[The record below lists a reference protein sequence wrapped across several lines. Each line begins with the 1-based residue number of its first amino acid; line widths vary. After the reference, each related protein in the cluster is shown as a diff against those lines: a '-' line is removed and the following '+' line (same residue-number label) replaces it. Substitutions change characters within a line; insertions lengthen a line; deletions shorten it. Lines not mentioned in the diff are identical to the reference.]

1 MKLSDISLLRQK
13 TFRIGNSITSIE
25 QAIGYVNERGFIFFW
40 PIKDITLPSLWVA
53 VAGDRPVPDK
63 HDDPGHITWRWK
75 DSLLGKEAWYY
86 AKVLRKKATIISMKM
101 IPYFYALSQNFG
113 DPEEDYLILYQQGKL
128 TQEAKRIYETIL
140 HRGPLDTISL
150 RKEAHLVSPSSDAR
164 FNNALADL
172 QADLKIVPIGI
183 SEAGAWHYSFVYDLT
198 IRRYPH
204 IMEEARFIK
213 DEQAYDIIL
222 SAYFSSV
229 IAAPQNQI
237 QKCFQWLP
245 QNINDSLQRL
255 LSKNFIQHIDVEDA
269 PGKWY
274 ILTKI

>member
-25 QAIGYVNERGFIFFW
+25 QAIDYVNERGFIFFW

-150 RKEAHLVSPSSDAR
+150 RKEAHLASPSSDAR

-213 DEQAYDIIL
+213 DEQAYDNIL